1 MPQFNIPRVT
11 VEPNYDSLLPT
22 LKFRIEIVN
31 EMPSEIITSGI
42 LEYDVYL
49 VRGDKSFWMGKSTLR
64 IPTSDHRVLTRTEV
78 IENFGLPIDVTNA
91 MFEILKTV
99 EEEDIT
105 LLKQLFKEY
114 NQSDNGAINLFEKII
129 FIRDHTYPAH
139 KFSPEV
145 IDVMREIN
153 LKYPVSNATE
163 WQANWDLTLRKFSDA
178 LRSIRK
184 SLANI
189 AKVKAGVEVT

>member
-105 LLKQLFKEY
+105 Q
-114 NQSDNGAINLFEKII
+114 
-129 FIRDHTYPAH
+129 
-139 KFSPEV
+139 
-145 IDVMREIN
+145 
-153 LKYPVSNATE
+153 AT
-163 WQANWDLTLRKFSDA
+163 L
-178 LRSIRK
+178 
-184 SLANI
+184 
-189 AKVKAGVEVT
+189 